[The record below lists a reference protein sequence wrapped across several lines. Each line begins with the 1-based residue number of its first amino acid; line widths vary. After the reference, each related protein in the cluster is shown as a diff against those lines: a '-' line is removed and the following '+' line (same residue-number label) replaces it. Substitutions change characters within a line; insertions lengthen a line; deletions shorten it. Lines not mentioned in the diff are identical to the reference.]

1 MNEYQYP
8 HFKFRANMT
17 TFNII
22 DMSGIQIRT
31 IQDQAQQDGAQS
43 SLQLRPVEGNCQ
55 NTTQPPLQFSASIIN
70 EEGVEQVITDESTT
84 VVQTLELLQHPE
96 TIIKYEEDPL
106 PEQIETQ
113 PDHTLIHTA
122 RKSQVGGD
130 RKTFLPRKPCP
141 ECKKELTN
149 VNEHMKSVHWQV
161 KNYQCELCSYCS
173 SFKNDLMKHTV
184 SKHTER
190 IGEQKPIKTEG
201 KVKGSKAKN
210 CEECGKLVV
219 NMNEHIRY
227 VHRKEK
233 NFACG
238 QCEYK
243 TLFKSDLIKHQNAVH
258 HGIRKICPHCG
269 KHASN
274 LSEHIRFVHA
284 RTKNYKCNVCA
295 YACVKPA
302 DLRKHIS
309 AVHKGSLIT

>member
-1 MNEYQYP
+1 MNIFGNYN
-8 HFKFRANMT
+8 FM
-17 TFNII
+17 II
-22 DMSGIQIRT
+22 IYRFT
-31 IQDQAQQDGAQS
+31 
-43 SLQLRPVEGNCQ
+43 LFQL
-55 NTTQPPLQFSASIIN
+55 I
-70 EEGVEQVITDESTT
+70 
-84 VVQTLELLQHPE
+84 LL
-96 TIIKYEEDPL
+96 L
-106 PEQIETQ
+106 
-113 PDHTLIHTA
+113 L
-122 RKSQVGGD
+122 S
-130 RKTFLPRKPCP
+130 
-141 ECKKELTN
+141 
-149 VNEHMKSVHWQV
+149 
-161 KNYQCELCSYCS
+161 
-173 SFKNDLMKHTV
+173 
-184 SKHTER
+184 
-190 IGEQKPIKTEG
+190 
-201 KVKGSKAKN
+201 
-210 CEECGKLVV
+210 
-219 NMNEHIRY
+219 Y